1 MPKMYSRYKENLS
14 RKSDFIIQLFTYLKV
29 KLTLNKQLC
38 NILKSTLDHT
48 KPLTSYLNQQ

>member
-38 NILKSTLDHT
+38 NILKSTLDHP